1 MFQKNEF
8 KAELVRRGLSV
19 EQVAK
24 MLGIDTVSLYRKMNG
39 ESDFFRNEIDV
50 LRRKLNLSDA
60 DLLKIFF
67 AKELTFS

>member
-24 MLGIDTVSLYRKMNG
+24 MLGIDPASLYRKING
-39 ESDFFRNEIDV
+39 ESDFFRNEIDA
-50 LRRKLNLSDA
+50 LRTKLDLSD
-60 DLLKIFF
+60 DDILKIFF